1 MNEATDDTDLSEEVA
16 GSGLLG
22 VAETDVNNWE
32 FLNVHIRVLGDSLII
47 SILHLIIIVLKE
59 LSWSPEEVHQI
70 LSQSYMGSFSSN
82 SIQSETLSGRLERE
96 RKDIIFLGVEIY
108 LLSDYIGH
116 KNLIFEPV
124 NDIVF
129 ICTTFFLTFAPFYT
143 KLEFGLLMAWNL
155 GLV

>member
-16 GSGLLG
+16 RSGLLG

-32 FLNVHIRVLGDSLII
+32 FLNVHIRVMSDSLII

-59 LSWSPEEVHQI
+59 PSWSPEEVHQI
-70 LSQSYMGSFSSN
+70 LSQSYMGPFSSN
-82 SIQSETLSGRLERE
+82 GIQSETLSGRLERE
-96 RKDIIFLGVEIY
+96 WKDIIFIGVEID
-108 LLSDYIGH
+108 LLCDYIGH
-116 KNLIFEPV
+116 KNFIFEPV

-129 ICTTFFLTFAPFYT
+129 ICTAIVLTFAPFYT